1 MKNWFKKDK
10 FVEYKD
16 RLKEAFPK
24 SLESDLNVVLEIIP
38 FADNRVKLCDGN
50 THTVA
55 NLIHENFY
63 TTLLDSNELKIPYR
77 LYFNE
82 PTPENEKTLSEKQQA
97 ILNCIYL
104 RHHNGYLRQK
114 RLEKLKGIDFY
125 WITPFTFQ
133 LLGEYVFEILE
144 VLDNQLDD
152 SQLENYKKYALEN
165 PKYWQQTES
174 RMISYWNEYY
184 RFKSP
189 KIKTYIGRLIFDQIK
204 IKTQGFRV
212 DEIIEIGID
221 SKERLFLKPKRE
233 KFTLIYRTATEVHWD
248 EKGKYLY
255 SPKPREWDYLDWYKQ
270 ITSVIETDC
279 NCRLLLTYRT
289 TWTNISDELKKQIK
303 IKKATA

>member
-10 FVEYKD
+10 FVDYKE
-16 RLKEAFPK
+16 RLRKAFPK
-24 SLESDLNVVLEIIP
+24 NLESDLNVVLDIIP
-38 FADNRVKLCDGN
+38 FDENRVKLCDGN
-50 THTVA
+50 THMVSD
-55 NLIHENFY
+55 LIHENTY
-63 TTLLDSNELKIPYR
+63 STILDSEELTIPVR

-82 PTPENEKTLSEKQQA
+82 PSQKSEKTLTEKQHA

-114 RLEKLKGIDFY
+114 RLENLKGLNFY

-152 SQLENYKKYALEN
+152 SQLENYKRYVLEN
-165 PKYWQQTES
+165 SKYWQQTES

-204 IKTQGFRV
+204 IKTQGFKV
-212 DEIIEIGID
+212 DEIVEIGID
-221 SKERLFLKPKRE
+221 SNKRLFIKPRRE
-233 KFTLIYRTATEVHWD
+233 KFTLIYRTVTEVQWD
-248 EKGKYLY
+248 EKGKFLY
-255 SPKPREWDYLDWYKQ
+255 SPKPRERDYIDWYKQ
-270 ITSVIETDC
+270 IIRVIETAC
-279 NCRLLLTYRT
+279 NCKLLMTYRT

-303 IKKATA
+303 TKKATA

>member
-10 FVEYKD
+10 YIDYKE
-16 RLKEAFPK
+16 RLKLAFPK
-24 SLESDLNVVLEIIP
+24 SLESDLNVVLDIIP
-38 FADNRVKLCDGN
+38 FDENRIKLCDGN
-50 THTVA
+50 THMIGD
-55 NLIHENFY
+55 LIHEDFY
-63 TTLLDSNELKIPYR
+63 STIFDSKELKIPFR

-82 PTPENEKTLSEKQQA
+82 PSSESEMTLNEKQQA

-104 RHHNGYLRQK
+104 RHHNGFLRQK

-165 PKYWQQTES
+165 PKYWQQTEG

-204 IKTQGFRV
+204 IKTQGFKV

-233 KFTLIYRTATEVHWD
+233 KFPLIYRTATEVHWD
-248 EKGKYLY
+248 EKENYLY
-255 SPKPREWDYLDWYKQ
+255 SPKPREWNYLDWYKQ
-270 ITSVIETDC
+270 ITSLIETEC

-289 TWTNISDELKKQIK
+289 TWINISDELKKQIK
-303 IKKATA
+303 TKKATA

>member
-10 FVEYKD
+10 FVDYKD
-16 RLKEAFPK
+16 RLRNAFPK
-24 SLESDLNVVLEIIP
+24 SVESDLNVVLDIIP
-38 FADNRVKLCDGN
+38 FDENKVKLCDGN
-50 THTVA
+50 THMVG
-55 NLIHENFY
+55 NLIHENY
-63 TTLLDSNELKIPYR
+63 YSTILDSKELKIPYR

-82 PTPENEKTLSEKQQA
+82 PSPESEKTLTEKQQA

-104 RHHNGYLRQK
+104 RHHNGYLRQN
-114 RLEKLKGIDFY
+114 RLEKLKGLNYY

-133 LLGEYVFEILE
+133 LLGEYVCEILE

-152 SQLENYKKYALEN
+152 SQLENYKRYALEN

-204 IKTQGFRV
+204 IKTQGFKV
-212 DEIIEIGID
+212 DEIVEIGID
-221 SKERLFLKPKRE
+221 TNERLFIKPKRE

-248 EKGKYLY
+248 EKEKFLY
-255 SPKPREWDYLDWYKQ
+255 SPKPREWNHIDWYKH
-270 ITSVIETDC
+270 IIKIIATDC
-279 NCRLLLTYRT
+279 NCKLILTYRT

-303 IKKATA
+303 TKKATA